1 MRREDVVASTTRG
14 PIRPARPKGGALM
27 TTLAFVGLDVAQD
40 SARVAFLLPDGSEP
54 RPRWT
59 VPNAQP
65 GAEALSAELARLC
78 TLSQVE
84 QLRIGL
90 EASGLLWWHLACTL
104 KDAPLLAPFTPQV
117 YALNPQLV
125 ETFRKNFGALPKSVQ
140 AGAFWIAERIR
151 YGRKLPSPF
160 QLDTRYAPLQRLTR
174 FRCHLVHNLV
184 REKNYFLSFLFLT
197 FSSYG
202 QVAPFSDPFGATSCA
217 VLEEFSTEDLAQH
230 SLDDLATYLQDK
242 GHGRFAEVQDVAAS
256 LQRAARDSYRLDKVL
271 QEPLRLVLA
280 TTMASIRS
288 LQQQLKTLDKT
299 IAQELATIPQTLS
312 SVPGLGPVWTA
323 GLIAELGDI
332 RRFDDQGAI
341 AQYAGLTWPS
351 AQSGEFAAE
360 DTEMSKRGNSYLR
373 YYLVEAANS
382 VRTHCP
388 EYTRYYAAKYAET
401 PRHAHKR
408 ALVLTARKLVR
419 LIDVLLREGRIYQTP
434 AARQQRT
441 DGTAPHAARPQP
453 QRRSKR
459 AQAVG

>member
-1 MRREDVVASTTRG
+1 MMPS
-14 PIRPARPKGGALM
+14 
-27 TTLAFVGLDVAQD
+27 LAYLGLDVSQD
-40 SARVAFLLPDGSEP
+40 SARVCFLLADGEEP

-59 VPNAQP
+59 IPNTQP
-65 GAEALSAELARLC
+65 GAEALSTELARLC
-78 TLSQVE
+78 ILYHVD

-90 EASGLLWWHLACTL
+90 EATGLLWWHLACAL
-104 KDAPLLAPFTPQV
+104 KDAQALAPFTPQV

-125 ETFRKNFGALPKSVQ
+125 ETFRKNFGALPKSDH
-140 AGAFWIAERIR
+140 ADAFLIAERIR

-160 QLDTRYAPLQRLTR
+160 QLDSRYAPLQRLTR
-174 FRCHLVHNLV
+174 FRCHLVQNLV

-202 QVAPFSDPFGATSCA
+202 QVAPFGDPFGATSCA

-230 SLDDLATYLQDK
+230 SLDDLTNYLHHK
-242 GHGRFAEVQDVAAS
+242 GHGRFADPSDLAAT

-271 QEPLRLVLA
+271 QEPLRLVLG
-280 TTMASIRS
+280 TTMASIRT
-288 LQQQLKTLDKT
+288 LQQQLKALDKT
-299 IAQELATIPQTLS
+299 IAQELAAIPQTLS

-332 RRFDDQGAI
+332 TRFDDQGAI

-351 AQSGEFAAE
+351 SQSGDFTGE

-419 LIDVLLREGRIYQTP
+419 LIDVLLREGRIYREPEQRASAQT
-434 AARQQRT
+434 ATQ
-441 DGTAPHAARPQP
+441 PHSKRPNP

-459 AQAVG
+459 LGAVR